1 MELPRSFGLLLH
13 PTSLP
18 GPHGI
23 GVMGPE
29 ARDFLRFLREAG
41 GRFWQV
47 LPLGPTGY
55 GDSPYQAFSA
65 FAGNPYLVDLRPLAE
80 KGYLVL
86 EDPGFPQGRVDYGW
100 LYRWKWPALRA
111 AFRGFRAKASPEEWE
126 AFQAFQ
132 ERESWWLND
141 YALFMAIK
149 AQQGGLPWNRWPF
162 PLRMREEKALAKAQA
177 ELAEEVAFHAWTQ
190 WLFFAGWRAL
200 KEEAEALGLAIIGDM
215 PIFVAEDS
223 AEVWAHPEWF
233 YLDEEGRPLVV
244 AGVPPDY
251 FSETGQRWGNPLYRW
266 DVLEREGFSF
276 WVARLAK
283 ALELFHLVRVDHF
296 RGFEAYW
303 EIPASCPTAVE
314 GRWVKAPGEKLFD
327 RIQEVFGQVPIL
339 AEDLGVITPEVEA
352 LRDRYGLPGMKVLQF
367 AFDDGMENPFLPHN
381 YPAHGRVVV
390 YTGTHDNDTTLGWY
404 RTASPHERAFLERY
418 LADWGI
424 SFRQEE
430 EVPWALM
437 GLGMKSVA
445 RLAIYPVQD
454 VLALGSE
461 ARMNYPGRPSGNWA
475 WRLLPG
481 QLTQE
486 HAARLLAMAEAT
498 ERT

>member
-1 MELPRSFGLLLH
+1 M
-13 PTSLP
+13 
-18 GPHGI
+18 
-23 GVMGPE
+23 
-29 ARDFLRFLREAG
+29 
-41 GRFWQV
+41 
-47 LPLGPTGY
+47 
-55 GDSPYQAFSA
+55 
-65 FAGNPYLVDLRPLAE
+65 
-80 KGYLVL
+80 
-86 EDPGFPQGRVDYGW
+86 
-100 LYRWKWPALRA
+100 AL
-111 AFRGFRAKASPEEWE
+111 
-126 AFQAFQ
+126 
-132 ERESWWLND
+132 
-141 YALFMAIK
+141 K
-149 AQQGGLPWNRWPF
+149 AQHRGLPWNRWPL
-162 PLRMREEKALAKAQA
+162 PLRRREEKALKEA
-177 ELAEEVAFHAWTQ
+177 EAALAEEVAFHAWTQ
-190 WLFFAGWRAL
+190 WLFFEAWKSL
-200 KEEAEALGLAIIGDM
+200 KEEAEALGMQIIGDM

-233 YLDEEGRPLVV
+233 HLDEEGRPLVV

-266 DVLEREGFSF
+266 DVLEREG
-276 WVARLAK
+276 
-283 ALELFHLVRVDHF
+283 VDHF

-424 SFRQEE
+424 GFRQEE

-454 VLALGSE
+454 VLALGFE

-486 HAARLLAMAEAT
+486 HAARFLAMAEAT
-498 ERT
+498 GRT